1 MGGGVLINKESI
13 LEAIPLTS
21 VGLNKYLKIKSML
34 KSGVP
39 IEDREFQRLFN
50 SFYRVRARSKN
61 WYDAFYGVFE
71 CAIREDW
78 SFEKI
83 LNEIFL
89 RTGRLEASFSSKIRA
104 SIDENTALIDSIVL
118 GNLGLQLPKQTES
131 DRLNKV
137 VLVYKSLNEKM
148 FEVLNSPIG
157 LFAQRE
163 FFERYPTCG
172 ITPLKALDLIIWQI
186 RVKKS

>member
-1 MGGGVLINKESI
+1 MNKKLNNKESI

-39 IEDREFQRLFN
+39 IDDREFQRLFN

-89 RTGRLEASFSSKIRA
+89 KSPGVVIGVVGFTSTLLRSKSSK
-104 SIDENTALIDSIVL
+104 SISNDSIL
-118 GNLGLQLPKQTES
+118 
-131 DRLNKV
+131 
-137 VLVYKSLNEKM
+137 
-148 FEVLNSPIG
+148 
-157 LFAQRE
+157 
-163 FFERYPTCG
+163 
-172 ITPLKALDLIIWQI
+172 
-186 RVKKS
+186 